1 MHTTLVRAL
10 SLALVPLVALAAWAL
25 PAAASHTTAAT
36 TTVHVVAA
44 PNHNEFSYKLS
55 TKTVAPGT
63 ITFSMTNTGT
73 LPHDIRICTKPLTT
87 SQVSHLPN
95 SCATGVSSAT
105 ISPGSKATTVKAAL
119 KKAGFYEYLC
129 TLPGHAAG
137 GMKGA
142 LKVT

>member
-25 PAAASHTTAAT
+25 PAAANSTTAAT

-44 PNHNEFSYKLS
+44 PNHDEFSFKLS

-73 LPHDIRICTKPLTT
+73 LPHDIRICTKPLTAGQMK
-87 SQVSHLPN
+87 SLPN
-95 SCATGVSSAT
+95 TCSAGVSSAT
-105 ISPGSKATTVKAAL
+105 ISPGAKAATVKAAL
-119 KKAGFYEYLC
+119 KIKGHYEYLC
-129 TLPGHAAG
+129 TLPGHDAG
-137 GMKGA
+137 GMKGD
-142 LKVT
+142 LTVT